1 MKNNSNKLLISNLFE
16 IILVLFCILF
26 IIIIIYRYQLLKDEA
41 NDITTIND
49 VKIIEY
55 KNSIKGSIKSSKN
68 KFLILIKI
76 IKINIIK

>member
-1 MKNNSNKLLISNLFE
+1 MKNNSNKLLISNLIE